1 MSEKQDQE
9 DIQQELRKQQKF
21 TVAGAIGRSA
31 GGAMKGASPI
41 PKREQ
46 ATQMLSQFVDQNVR
60 DASGALKSILKRR
73 IKANGP
79 TIDQHLDNPLNALI
93 EIIQPILDK
102 TAMLHEF
109 VRQVDVRWGEIYQ
122 ERPHFQQPG

>member
-1 MSEKQDQE
+1 
-9 DIQQELRKQQKF
+9 
-21 TVAGAIGRSA
+21 
-31 GGAMKGASPI
+31 
-41 PKREQ
+41 
-46 ATQMLSQFVDQNVR
+46 TQMLSQFVDQNVR

-122 ERPHFQQPG
+122 ERPHFQQPGQTPHPDDEYTHSSVTRDLNDLLSRIEQQ